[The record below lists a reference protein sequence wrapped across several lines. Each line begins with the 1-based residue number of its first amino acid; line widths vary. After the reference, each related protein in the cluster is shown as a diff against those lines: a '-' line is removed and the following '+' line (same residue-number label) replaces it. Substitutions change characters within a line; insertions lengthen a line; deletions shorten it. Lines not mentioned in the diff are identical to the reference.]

1 MYVSLK
7 NVECS
12 DWDDDKDFQNEIAYR
27 AMNLE
32 SLAAPRPVIKVGDN
46 PGIEVRGNIEKVPKT
61 ILHRGAQDP
70 FRFAKKR
77 TCVQVEVRDLSL

>member
-12 DWDDDKDFQNEIAYR
+12 DWDDESEFQNEIAYR

-32 SLAAPRPVIKVGDN
+32 SLEGPRPVIKVGDN
-46 PGIEVRGNIEKVPKT
+46 PGIEVKGHIEKVPKV
-61 ILHRGAQDP
+61 ILYRSTEDP

-77 TCVQVEVRDLSL
+77 VTNHVEVRDLSL

>member
-7 NVECS
+7 NAECS

-46 PGIEVRGNIEKVPKT
+46 AGIEVMGNIEKVPKN
-61 ILHRGAQDP
+61 ILHRGAKDP

-77 TCVQVEVRDLSL
+77 PTTHVEVRDLSL